1 MGCWAS
7 LTSYPAKL
15 TLKCVENVILSL
27 WSLIENDNYSSVLGQ
42 YMFFVENFHGRSFFW
57 TGAFFSKRCKMNVIS
72 QDAAD
77 NLSTSDHI
85 LFSSDKTIG
94 IPTGVPGIT
103 VLLSWLCPRYQY
115 HFLLELIF
123 LNSAILMRPMA
134 YFYSYIRT
142 GNKVWLDW
150 FTH

>member
-1 MGCWAS
+1 
-7 LTSYPAKL
+7 
-15 TLKCVENVILSL
+15 
-27 WSLIENDNYSSVLGQ
+27 
-42 YMFFVENFHGRSFFW
+42 
-57 TGAFFSKRCKMNVIS
+57 MNVIS

-77 NLSTSDHI
+77 NLSSSDY
-85 LFSSDKTIG
+85 LFFSNASDKTIG

-134 YFYSYIRT
+134 YFYSHIRT
-142 GNKVWLDW
+142 GNKYDFIGL
-150 FTH
+150 HINLC